1 MKKFFKKV
9 VLDVKFGLAGDGQN
23 LRSDSNDPPRPST
36 SHERSTAGPRTDPT
50 VASVSAGCAAME
62 RAERQQQQNAVVVKP
77 RVISATARSSEAGKQ
92 PERSP
97 GASSK
102 QPAHQH
108 STASSDW
115 TVAPTGA
122 SVAAGGA
129 ALQRQHSKEMGKPKA
144 RPSSSGSAM
153 ASSVPA
159 APHVV
164 EKVCVARKC
173 E

>member
-115 TVAPTGA
+115 TVA
-122 SVAAGGA
+122 AGEA

-144 RPSSSGSAM
+144 RPSSSGSTM